1 MKDRYEK
8 ESFSKIVSESFSI
21 AEVGKKLGLRRAGG
35 VYSTIAK
42 YIQEYGLDTSH
53 FTGQLWNF
61 EKSYTDATS
70 LTPLEE
76 VLKYGVNYKSSR
88 LKLRLIAAGLK
99 EDKCEKCGCGDT
111 WQGEPITLELHHING
126 NHYDNRLENLQIL
139 CPNCHSQT
147 STHRKHSSK
156 KEGYIPNPN
165 KKVGFNKVCK
175 NCGKEFIA
183 DRDIRHFCCV
193 ECYTSYLH
201 KQHQSKKENGA
212 EDFTDLIELANES
225 STITELS
232 EKLNI
237 SRPSARK
244 MLIKAN
250 IYQSF
255 IEKNQDSILHTKPI
269 LQYDKNGNFIK
280 EWKSTAEMTKEL
292 GIKEIHYVL
301 RGERKTAGGFI
312 WKYKKDVE
320 GME

>member
-1 MKDRYEK
+1 MLQFEELRLELNGYEDK
-8 ESFSKIVSESFSI
+8 LVDLAEALGLKKMV
-21 AEVGKKLGLRRAGG
+21 AEV
-35 VYSTIAK
+35 T
-42 YIQEYGLDTSH
+42 T
-53 FTGQLWNF
+53 
-61 EKSYTDATS
+61 
-70 LTPLEE
+70 LEE
-76 VLKYGVNYKSSR
+76 ESAKDGFWDDVQRSQKITQHMAALKNKIKAYDD
-88 LKLRLIAAGLK
+88 LKAVFV
-99 EDKCEKCGCGDT
+99 DT
-111 WQGEPITLELHHING
+111 LT
-126 NHYDNRLENLQIL
+126 
-139 CPNCHSQT
+139 
-147 STHRKHSSK
+147 
-156 KEGYIPNPN
+156 
-165 KKVGFNKVCK
+165 
-175 NCGKEFIA
+175 
-183 DRDIRHFCCV
+183 
-193 ECYTSYLH
+193 
-201 KQHQSKKENGA
+201 
-212 EDFTDLIELANES
+212 LIELANES

-237 SRPSARK
+237 SRPSVRK